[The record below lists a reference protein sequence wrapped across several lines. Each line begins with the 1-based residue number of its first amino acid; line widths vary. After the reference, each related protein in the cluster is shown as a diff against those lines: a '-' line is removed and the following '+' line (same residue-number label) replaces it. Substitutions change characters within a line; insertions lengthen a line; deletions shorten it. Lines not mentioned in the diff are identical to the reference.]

1 MAEKM
6 QKSKLILGAGTALI
20 AVSIG
25 LVMQAFDEGEKLGA
39 HSETPATNP
48 ADPIKL
54 EEVTLTSGVI
64 AGGLPKQLPDAVK
77 ADQADA
83 TPAAAEL
90 TSTDTDL
97 LGAQT
102 RARTTASIVP
112 ASATPASVTPAS
124 VKPASVAPIAPAQA
138 QSGQAQ
144 SGQDTLGTETIAAS
158 ATTGAIDIGT
168 SQGAETSLEM
178 ACEITMDASP
188 EPGAIVSLALDAPC
202 MTDERFVLHHNGMM
216 FSAMTDQD
224 GQAALNVP
232 ALTENAIFI
241 ASFGNGDGAVAQQTV
256 EDLNKFGR
264 VVVQWKGDTGL
275 GLHAREFEA
284 EYYSSGH
291 IHAEAKGALENLQ
304 RGTGGFLQRFGT
316 RTGFDPLIAEVYSFP
331 VNQNRKDGTV
341 YMSVEA
347 EVTALNC
354 GLDVE
359 AQTLEIREGADIR
372 IQDLTLFMPKCD
384 AVGDFLVLKNLVEDM
399 TLASR

>member
-6 QKSKLILGAGTALI
+6 QKSKLILGAGTALV

-25 LVMQAFDEGEKLGA
+25 LVMQAFDGGDKLGA
-39 HSETPATNP
+39 NTETPAANP
-48 ADPIKL
+48 ADPLKL

-64 AGGLPKQLPDAVK
+64 AGGLSQQRPEAINIDEIDAPVV
-77 ADQADA
+77 
-83 TPAAAEL
+83 AAAS
-90 TSTDTDL
+90 TSADTDL

-102 RARTTASIVP
+102 AASTTASSTASIVP
-112 ASATPASVTPAS
+112 ASVTPAS
-124 VKPASVAPIAPAQA
+124 IASIAPATSQTDK
-138 QSGQAQ
+138 
-144 SGQDTLGTETIAAS
+144 DTLSTDMAATSTAADTMELGTTQE
-158 ATTGAIDIGT
+158 
-168 SQGAETSLEM
+168 AETSLEM
-178 ACEITMDASP
+178 ACDITMDASP
-188 EPGAIVSLALDAPC
+188 EPGAIVSLSLDAPC

-224 GQAALNVP
+224 GKADLSVP

-256 EDLNKFGR
+256 EDLSKYGR

-291 IHAEAKGALENLQ
+291 IHAEAKGALEDLQ
-304 RGTGGFLQRFGT
+304 RGTGGYLQRFGT
-316 RTGFDPLIAEVYSFP
+316 RSGFDPLIAEVYSFP
-331 VNQNRKDGTV
+331 VGQNRKDGTV